1 MCFVHV
7 CLSTVPE
14 DLPYEQLISDAHEL
28 FQLYPPSELADE
40 AEFEYENR
48 FGFYMDMV
56 AQKPKTWIVSF
67 VISEL
72 NSSLLVPIDLQFY
85 LVL

>member
-1 MCFVHV
+1 MLSTECEMCFVHV

-48 FGFYMDMV
+48 FGFYRDIVRV
-56 AQKPKTWIVSF
+56 ALTKNLD
-67 VISEL
+67 SEFC
-72 NSSLLVPIDLQFY
+72 NF
-85 LVL
+85 